1 MMMVSSGHLLDIAI
15 ANHMK
20 ETGGPRASILGLQQL
35 PLRRLREGYPRAPYM
50 YPRPAQWESSKGS
63 WRCLFKPGYRVR
75 VMASTA
81 FWCSKPVIMREVLV
95 PGKVSE
101 LGKRSVPPA
110 FG

>member
-35 PLRRLREGYPRAPYM
+35 PLRRLLEGYPRAPYM

-63 WRCLFKPGYRVR
+63 WRCLFKPGYRLR

-81 FWCSKPVIMREVLV
+81 F
-95 PGKVSE
+95 G
-101 LGKRSVPPA
+101 A
-110 FG
+110 HNQ